1 MKSNKRKPETVH
13 KQTGTTHKQTETL
26 KKGKGRGKQGGKVE
40 PRREGEINIE
50 QASYPALER
59 CVPSREG
66 AALFGAPRTPS
77 RSLCPTGLSRQR
89 PRDRLLHGRA
99 GLSPGAPPPAR
110 GGFGP
115 ALGGG
120 RAPGL

>member
-50 QASYPALER
+50 QASYPAWSGVSLAGKEPLCSER
-59 CVPSREG
+59 PVPPL
-66 AALFGAPRTPS
+66 AASVPPD
-77 RSLCPTGLSRQR
+77 CPGSIPGTGCSTA
-89 PRDRLLHGRA
+89 GR
-99 GLSPGAPPPAR
+99 G
-110 GGFGP
+110 
-115 ALGGG
+115 
-120 RAPGL
+120 